1 MTLNV
6 YQIDELEAW
15 LALDDDPAFTAGTP
29 EYRYETRLAM
39 VDDLKCRN
47 VVDDG
52 EWGKLV
58 AEAAGAYAD
67 ELA

>member
-1 MTLNV
+1 MTFSV

-15 LALDDDPAFTAGTP
+15 LALDDDAAFTAGTP

-47 VVDDG
+47 VVEDL

-58 AEAAGAYAD
+58 EEAVGAYAN
-67 ELA
+67 EST

>member
-1 MTLNV
+1 MTFNV

-15 LALDDDPAFTAGTP
+15 LALDNDAAFTAGTP

-47 VVDDG
+47 VVDDL

-58 AEAAGAYAD
+58 EEAVRAYAD

>member
-1 MTLNV
+1 MTFNV
-6 YQIDELEAW
+6 YQIDELKAW
-15 LALDDDPAFTAGTP
+15 LALDDDAAFTAGTA

-47 VVDDG
+47 VVDDI
-52 EWGKLV
+52 EWEQLV
-58 AEAAGAYAD
+58 EEAVGAYGD